1 VIAAIRMLAAVALAA
16 CAAQVHSQTYAAKPV
31 RLLVG
36 APPGGT
42 TDTLARSVGQE
53 TAKILRQSIV
63 VENRAGAGG
72 NIAADAVAKSAP
84 DGTTLLMSFTSHTIN
99 PSLYD
104 KMPFDTVKDFA
115 PVTMVA
121 IVPSLLLAH
130 PTVPGASLAELIG
143 YAKANPGKLTFGVGA
158 LGSSVHLA
166 GELFRSMAGV
176 DIVNV
181 PYKGTAPAM
190 TDLLGG
196 QISLMF
202 ASVVTGA
209 PQVKAGKLKALG
221 VTSARRIAQLPE
233 VPAIA
238 EAVPGYE
245 SNAWFGVFAPAKTPT
260 DTVNRLQQAIA
271 AALKTPDLAARLDAE
286 SALPVGN
293 TPEQFAAFVV
303 ADITKW
309 ARIVKASGAKVE

>member
-1 VIAAIRMLAAVALAA
+1 MRMFAAVALAA
-16 CAAQVHSQTYAAKPV
+16 CATLVHAQAYPVKPV

-53 TAKILRQSIV
+53 TGKLLGQPVV

-84 DGTTLLMSFTSHTIN
+84 DGYTLLMSFTSHTIN

-104 KMPFDTVKDFA
+104 KLPFDTVKDFA

-121 IVPSLLLAH
+121 TVPSVLIAH
-130 PTVPGASLAELIG
+130 PSLPAATLADLLG

-166 GELFRSMAGV
+166 GELFKTMAGV

-181 PYKGTAPAM
+181 PYKGTSPAM

-202 ASVVTGA
+202 ASAVTGA
-209 PQVKAGKLKALG
+209 PQVKAGRLKAYG
-221 VTSARRIAQLPE
+221 VTSAKRLALFPE

-245 SNAWFGVFAPAKTPT
+245 SYAWFGVFAPAKTPV
-260 DTVNRLQQAIA
+260 DIVSKLQQTIA
-271 AALKTPDLAARLDAE
+271 AALKTPALNARLEAE
-286 SALPVGN
+286 AALPVGN
-293 TPEQFAAFVV
+293 MPDQFAAFVV
-303 ADITKW
+303 ADIAKW
-309 ARIVKASGAKVE
+309 AKIVKSSGAKVQ

>member
-1 VIAAIRMLAAVALAA
+1 VITAMRVLAAIALAV
-16 CAAQVHSQTYAAKPV
+16 CATWVHAQTYPAKPV

-53 TAKILRQSIV
+53 TGRLLGQPVV

-84 DGTTLLMSFTSHTIN
+84 DGHTLLMSFTSHTIN

-104 KMPFDTVKDFA
+104 KLPFDTVKDFA
-115 PVTMVA
+115 PITMVA
-121 IVPSLLLAH
+121 TVPSVLLAH
-130 PTVPGASLAELIG
+130 PSLPAATLADLLG
-143 YAKANPGKLTFGVGA
+143 YAKANPGRLTFGVGA

-166 GELFRSMAGV
+166 GELFKTMAGV

-181 PYKGTAPAM
+181 PYKGTSPAM

-202 ASVVTGA
+202 ASAVTGA
-209 PQVKAGKLKALG
+209 PQVKAGRLKAYG
-221 VTSARRIAQLPE
+221 VTSAKRLALFPE

-245 SNAWFGVFAPAKTPT
+245 SYAWFGVFAPAKTSA
-260 DTVNRLQQAIA
+260 DIVSKLQQTIA
-271 AALKTPDLAARLDAE
+271 AALKTPALNARLEAE
-286 SALPVGN
+286 AALPVGS
-293 TPEQFAAFVV
+293 TPDQFAAFVV
-303 ADITKW
+303 ADIAKW
-309 ARIVKASGAKVE
+309 AKIVKSSGAKVQ

>member
-1 VIAAIRMLAAVALAA
+1 MRMFAAVALAA
-16 CAAQVHSQTYAAKPV
+16 CATLGQAQTYPAKPV

-53 TAKILRQSIV
+53 TAKLLGQPVV

-84 DGTTLLMSFTSHTIN
+84 DGYTLLMSFTSHTIN

-104 KMPFDTVKDFA
+104 KLPFDTVKDFA

-121 IVPSLLLAH
+121 TVPSVLIAH
-130 PTVPGASLAELIG
+130 PSLPAATLADLLG

-166 GELFRSMAGV
+166 GELFKTMAGV

-181 PYKGTAPAM
+181 PYKGTSPAM

-202 ASVVTGA
+202 ASAVTGA
-209 PQVKAGKLKALG
+209 PQVKAGRLKAYG
-221 VTSARRIAQLPE
+221 VTSAKRLALFPE

-245 SNAWFGVFAPAKTPT
+245 SYAWFGVFAPAKTPV
-260 DTVNRLQQAIA
+260 DIVNKLQQTIA
-271 AALKTPDLAARLDAE
+271 AALKTPALNARLEAE
-286 SALPVGN
+286 AALPAGN
-293 TPEQFAAFVV
+293 TPDQFAAFVV
-303 ADITKW
+303 ADIAKW
-309 ARIVKASGAKVE
+309 AKIVKSSGAKVQ